1 MAPRE
6 DDDDDGDGASKRRR
20 RMRVRRMIHHK
31 YVNMVLAW
39 LSHGDDAGKSDGR
52 IWKKKNKQPTNDDN

>member
-1 MAPRE
+1 MAPRD

-20 RMRVRRMIHHK
+20 RMRVRRMIHHE

-39 LSHGDDAGKSDGR
+39 SSRGDDASENDG
-52 IWKKKNKQPTNDDN
+52 